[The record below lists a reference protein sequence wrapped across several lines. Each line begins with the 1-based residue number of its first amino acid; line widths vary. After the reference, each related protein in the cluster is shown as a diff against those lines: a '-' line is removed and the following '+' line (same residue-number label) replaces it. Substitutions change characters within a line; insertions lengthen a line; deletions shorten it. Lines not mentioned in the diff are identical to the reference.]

1 MRHLSSINKTAL
13 GLLLFIILAI
23 LFLYTFLHEA
33 GHALVGLAFGQTL
46 TTFDVR
52 FWNFNPHVSLS
63 GSLTTA
69 QRLLQIGAGTWL
81 PLLIWFLLMA
91 ALPRQSSFSVNLFK
105 AASALMVLNTLLAW
119 IIIPI
124 LDLAGRAPARDDVTN
139 FLRVSEMPPLLLS
152 ALALIVYA
160 AGWVLLVA
168 KVDDL
173 KGIWRIFRQ
182 PEQVGQ
188 RAGMRAFVLALSG
201 TLIVAVTL
209 TFAVESLTAN
219 TAASSPEPPDGYRQ
233 VTQVDLPAGPYED
246 EPVTVFVLETAASL
260 GIFFVVQ
267 EIDATYIHFFLQGPD
282 GFSAPLLR
290 GEGYRT
296 TTGSSRWREI
306 VPPGTYQLLLTADQS
321 PGTVTI
327 YTDHP

>member
-1 MRHLSSINKTAL
+1 MRRLSSINKTAL
-13 GLLLFIILAI
+13 GLLLFIIAAV

-63 GSLTTA
+63 GSLTTT

-91 ALPRQSSFSVNLFK
+91 ALPRRSSFSVNLFK

-119 IIIPI
+119 MIIPI
-124 LDLAGRAPARDDVTN
+124 LDLAGRAPAGDDVTN

-152 ALALIVYA
+152 ALALMVYG
-160 AGWVLLVA
+160 AGWVLLAA
-168 KVDDL
+168 KVENL
-173 KGIWRIFRQ
+173 KEIWRTFRQ
-182 PEQVGQ
+182 PEQAGQ
-188 RAGMRAFVLALSG
+188 RAGMRAFVFALSG
-201 TLIVAVTL
+201 TLIAAVIFTL
-209 TFAVESLTAN
+209 IVEGQTAN
-219 TAASSPEPPDGYRQ
+219 TAASPPAPPDGYRQ
-233 VTQVDLPAGPYED
+233 VAEVDLPAGPYED
-246 EPVTVFVLETAASL
+246 EPVAEFVVETAAFL
-260 GIFFVVQ
+260 GVFFVVR
-267 EIDATYIHFFLQGPD
+267 EIDTTYIHFFLQGPD

-296 TTGSSRWREI
+296 STGSSHWHEI
-306 VPPGTYQLLLTADQS
+306 VPPGRYRLLLTADQS
-321 PGTVTI
+321 PGTITI
-327 YTDHP
+327 YTGHP